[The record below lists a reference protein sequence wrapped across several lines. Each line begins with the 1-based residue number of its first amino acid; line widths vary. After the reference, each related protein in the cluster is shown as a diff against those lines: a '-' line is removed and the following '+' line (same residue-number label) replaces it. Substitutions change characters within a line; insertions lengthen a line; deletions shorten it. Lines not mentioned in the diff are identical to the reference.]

1 MNMAEP
7 SILDPF
13 RLRKEDVNTFIS
25 NSDNHIIRKGKD
37 MKGFF
42 QNDVELDLV
51 IYEVHEIYGPHS
63 TDMGLTI
70 MKPGKVGREYHMT
83 KGHFHESA
91 SADEYYFCLAGKGMI
106 IMQSAKGEIRHLLL
120 NEGEGVYVP
129 SGWAHR
135 TVNVGNKDFILLAIF
150 PKDAGHDYGTIEDE
164 GFGVIVVEVDGQPE
178 VIDNPSF

>member
-1 MNMAEP
+1 MADSRVFE
-7 SILDPF
+7 PF
-13 RLRKEDVNTFIS
+13 RLRKEDIDTFIS
-25 NSDNHIIRKGKD
+25 NSDNHIIRKGGD

-42 QNDVELDLV
+42 QEDAGPDLV
-51 IYEVHEIYGPHS
+51 IYEVFEIQGPHS

-91 SADEYYFCLAGKGMI
+91 SADEYYFCLGGRGMI
-106 IMQSAKGEIRHLLL
+106 VMQSAEGEVRHMPL

-135 TVNVGNKDFILLAIF
+135 TVNVGAEDFILLAIF
-150 PKDAGHDYGTIEDE
+150 PKDAGHDYGSIEE
-164 GFGVIVVEVDGQPE
+164 RGFKSIVVEVDGKPE
-178 VIDNPSF
+178 VVDNPNQ